1 MSDYLTIA
9 DLGDLYIAT
18 FDARIKWRN
27 FLLVLKISSDTI
39 DSIGTK
45 WRDDPDDCY
54 REGLKEWLKGGERSW
69 EDVVKALSSPI
80 VGHSDIART
89 IEKDHLQ
96 STDASNPT
104 DVKSEVDENHQKI
117 NDDLTVFLDELLGKG
132 AFGAVFKGSYR
143 GKICA
148 VKLLIYEAV
157 EIQTGFPTGK
167 SEEASKA
174 FDRECEFLQSLQHP
188 NVVLYLSTAKHPKS
202 GGTILVVELMD
213 CNLRSYF
220 SSLGEESLTSECE
233 ISLSK
238 DMACGLAYIHS
249 KKIIH
254 RDLCGDNVLL
264 KLTQPVP
271 IAKIS
276 DFGMSRLYDP
286 SKLSHTLTAIGHR
299 MGYLPLEAIRL
310 DKENYDNSVDVFSLG
325 VIMVQIVQKLK
336 TVKSVEDRSFHVAQI
351 PHTHRLRKLIDS
363 CLQEDMRRRPSA
375 RDIYSSLTS
384 DSDTVEAT
392 KREFKDTQVNQL
404 LHQVS
409 EKDTHSQASI
419 DRLQAEQVCGLE
431 EVTTPQ
437 QEQFEVQPRE
447 IDHLVKFLQIQP
459 RVDTQPDNNLTADV
473 DLTSGSDPVEETK
486 RESKDPQP
494 VKKAH
499 GGQTEHKDAELV
511 RRDAIIQQQRLGP
524 PPRELRPPL
533 TLKWRIGKYMP
544 IKMSFSVQSVVIGDT
559 VYVGGGIAYGDRDK
573 CTVMK
578 LEQDQWTKLPEYTAY
593 RFAMTSLA
601 NRLVLVGGHDSR
613 NKKPTNQLAV
623 FESGEWTHPYP
634 PMNIA
639 RYSSTAVSFN
649 NHIIV
654 AGGCDDKVR
663 ALSSVE
669 VLDVASRRWY
679 IAQSLPNPRSV
690 LKSTLIGNTLY
701 LMGGYNH
708 TLSAT
713 KTVYHVDLTEL
724 VAKAHSNLDTP
735 TLWQT
740 LQEVPLVRSAPLSI
754 GRSLLAVGGWDD
766 NVNPSSLIH
775 LYQPDT
781 RRWVKVGDLP
791 TARLNCTCS
800 VLPSGEVIVAG
811 GQTDA
816 LTNTQTVDFFSISA
830 N

>member
-27 FLLVLKISSDTI
+27 FLLVLKIPSDTI
-39 DSIGTK
+39 DSIGK
-45 WRDDPDDCY
+45 DWSNNPDDCY

-69 EDVVKALSSPI
+69 EDVFKALSSPI

-132 AFGAVFKGSYR
+132 AFGAVFKGSYK
-143 GKICA
+143 GEICA

-157 EIQTGFPTGK
+157 EMQTGFPVGK

-174 FDRECEFLQSLQHP
+174 SDRECEYLQSLQHP

-202 GGTILVVELMD
+202 GDTILVVELMD
-213 CNLRSYF
+213 CSLRSYF
-220 SSLGEESLTSECE
+220 SSLDKESLTSECE

-249 KKIIH
+249 KQIIH

-271 IAKIS
+271 VAKIS
-276 DFGMSRLYDP
+276 DFGMSRLCDF
-286 SKLSHTLTAIGHR
+286 SELSHTLTAIDHR
-299 MGYLPLEAIRL
+299 KGYLPLEAPQR
-310 DKENYDNSVDVFSLG
+310 NYDNSVDVFSLG
-325 VIMVQIVQKLK
+325 AIMVQIVCKLK
-336 TVKSVEDRSFHVAQI
+336 TIKSVEDRSFHVAQV

-375 RDIYSSLTS
+375 RDIYVSLTN
-384 DSDTVEAT
+384 DSGTVEAT
-392 KREFKDTQVNQL
+392 KRESKDTQVNQL

-419 DRLQAEQVCGLE
+419 DRLQADQVCGLE

-447 IDHLVKFLQIQP
+447 IDHLVKSLQIQP
-459 RVDTQPDNNLTADV
+459 REDTQPDNYLTADV
-473 DLTSGSDPVEETK
+473 DLTSGSDPVEATK
-486 RESKDPQP
+486 KESKDTKQ

-499 GGQTEHKDAELV
+499 REQIQHKDAELV
-511 RRDAIIQQQRLGP
+511 RRDAIIQQQRQGP

-533 TLKWRIGKYMP
+533 TLKWKRGKDMP
-544 IKMSFSVQSVVIGDT
+544 IKMGDDVQSVVIGDT
-559 VYVGGGIAYGDRDK
+559 VYVGGGTADNDRD

-593 RFAMTSLA
+593 WFAMTSLA
-601 NRLVLVGGHDSR
+601 NRLVLVGGSDPR
-613 NKKPTNQLAV
+613 NSKLTNQLAV

-634 PMNIA
+634 PMNIP
-639 RYSSTAVSFN
+639 RESSTAVSFN

-654 AGGCDDKVR
+654 AGGHDDKR
-663 ALSSVE
+663 RTSSVE
-669 VLDVASRRWY
+669 VMDVASRRWY
-679 IAQSLPNPRSV
+679 IAQSLPNPRSE

-701 LMGGYNH
+701 LIGGFDH
-708 TLSAT
+708 TGAT
-713 KTVYHVDLTEL
+713 KTVYHVDLNEL
-724 VAKAHSNLDTP
+724 IAKTLSNLDTP
-735 TLWQT
+735 TPWQT
-740 LQEVPLVRSAPLSI
+740 LQEVPLEFSAPLSI
-754 GRSLLAVGGWDD
+754 GRSLLAVGGWDGD
-766 NVNPSSLIH
+766 NSSSSIY

-791 TARLNCTCS
+791 TARECCTCS

-811 GQTDA
+811 GQTA
-816 LTNTQTVDFFSISA
+816 INHYIRTVDFFSISA